1 MKSNTKNEYIKI
13 RVTKQEKEHLKK
25 QADTQGKT
33 LSAYMLEQGMRTN
46 SICKAPSPDTIDNY
60 DLLNEIYHQIR
71 KSNDD
76 HLKNRIESIIE
87 RNIQNE
93 H

>member
-46 SICKAPSPDTIDNY
+46 SICKAPSPDTIDTY
-60 DLLNEIYHQIR
+60 DLLNEIYHQVR
-71 KSNDD
+71 KSDD
-76 HLKNRIESIIE
+76 EPLKSRIKHIME
-87 RNIQNE
+87 RNIRNE
-93 H
+93 Q